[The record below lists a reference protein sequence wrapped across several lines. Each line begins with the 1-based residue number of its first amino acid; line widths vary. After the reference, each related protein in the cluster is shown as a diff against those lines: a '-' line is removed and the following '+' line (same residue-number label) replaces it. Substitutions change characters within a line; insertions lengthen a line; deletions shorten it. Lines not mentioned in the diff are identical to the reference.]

1 MPDGPIPP
9 APDTGGE
16 AGGWGGGR
24 CRGAEEAAEKPDK
37 PRAKKVKRM
46 QRARFHKNRFC
57 ASSLTQA
64 HFSSFDFPRRPL
76 SSLFFHP
83 GTQLPLLPSPTR
95 GSAPPCRAGQLRGAP
110 AAGRVGGAQ
119 GHLAFPDARASRPHP
134 GGPALFLLR
143 VPLYQQIFSVPFGWP
158 EFVFVCRPLRVRAL
172 GRESGRR
179 LGRAKL
185 PEAPLRAD
193 ARASATRGRGARAPE
208 PACAG
213 GTPTPLPGDAASLR
227 PLCAPDPGRQ
237 HRPRRREGRSGPRR
251 RPPR

>member
-16 AGGWGGGR
+16 AGGWGGGP

-110 AAGRVGGAQ
+110 AAGRGGGA
-119 GHLAFPDARASRPHP
+119 GAPRLPGRPSLEATPWGPGPFPPSGSPLAANIFRSLWLARVRFRMSSTSGQSAGSRIRTETWPREASR
-134 GGPALFLLR
+134 GPFAR
-143 VPLYQQIFSVPFGWP
+143 R
-158 EFVFVCRPLRVRAL
+158 CA
-172 GRESGRR
+172 R
-179 LGRAKL
+179 LG
-185 PEAPLRAD
+185 D
-193 ARASATRGRGARAPE
+193 AGAGGSRPGACVCGRHPHSAARGRGLPAP
-208 PACAG
+208 A
-213 GTPTPLPGDAASLR
+213 LR
-227 PLCAPDPGRQ
+227 PG
-237 HRPRRREGRSGPRR
+237 SGPAA
-251 RPPR
+251 PPSQA